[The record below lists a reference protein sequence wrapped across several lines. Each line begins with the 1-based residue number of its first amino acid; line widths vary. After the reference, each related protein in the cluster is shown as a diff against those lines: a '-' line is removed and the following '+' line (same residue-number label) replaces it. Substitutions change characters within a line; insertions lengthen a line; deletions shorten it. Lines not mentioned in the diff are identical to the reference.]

1 MSNNIQQLQEELA
14 ELIGRYSDC
23 EGTQSTKIP
32 SLSISCHTK
41 PYYSNGIFKPY
52 KINKPSIYIVV
63 QGVKDVTVG
72 EEHFRY
78 GSPYYMVSSMDLPII
93 AEVHEA
99 SVLKP
104 NLSLKIEFAHSSILE
119 LLSAD
124 ELQMNIK
131 KKSQRSLNV
140 AKSDASMLDA
150 VVRLVRLL
158 DNQNDIPILSRLYT
172 KEILYKV
179 LHGEHGEALRQI
191 VSDGSPAVYIQK
203 VVQYIVEH
211 YQDTFSVEMLADVA
225 QMSVPSLYRHFK
237 EITAM
242 SPIQFQKQL
251 RLQEAR
257 RLLLDEPL
265 DVAEVASIVGYE
277 STTQFIREYSRMFG
291 SSPRKDIKRIKR
303 LEQEGET

>member
-14 ELIGRYSDC
+14 EIVTRNADF
-23 EGTQSTKIP
+23 EGTQTTKVP

-41 PYYSNGIFKPY
+41 PHYSNGIIEPY
-52 KINKPSIYIVV
+52 KISKPSIYIVV
-63 QGVKDVTVG
+63 QGIKDVTVG
-72 EEHFRY
+72 EDHFRY
-78 GSPYYMVSSMDLPII
+78 GSPYYMVASMNLPII

-99 SVLKP
+99 SNLEP
-104 NLSLKIEFAHSSILE
+104 NLSIKLEFAHSNILE
-119 LLSAD
+119 LLSSD
-124 ELQMNIK
+124 ELMMKIK

-140 AKSDASMLDA
+140 AKLDGSMLDA

-158 DNQNDIPILSRLYT
+158 DKPNDIPILSQLYT

-191 VSDGSPAVYIQK
+191 VTDGSPAVYIQK
-203 VVQYIVEH
+203 AIQYIVEH
-211 YQDTFSVEMLADVA
+211 YQEAFNVERIAEVA
-225 QMSVPSLYRHFK
+225 KMSVPSLHRHFK

-257 RLLLDEPL
+257 RLLIDEPL
-265 DVAEVASIVGYE
+265 DVAETASLVGYE

-291 SSPRKDIKRIKR
+291 FSPRKDVKRIR
-303 LEQEGET
+303 GLDQIEET